1 MKAGRGEIVVDENK
15 KKELQ
20 EKEEELENLI
30 TKFHILNDTI
40 YDISPYNPDFQKKR
54 QKYREKIT
62 KILTTIDLLKNEIYF
77 LKHNPVVS
85 NAKLDLY
92 LGRGS
97 IEEGY
102 VEFDVFLHATSVKI
116 GHVRL
121 NKENDNV
128 FGNIGYGLDKEYRG
142 HHFMLQSLELLKD
155 IMLKMRIIKPIITV
169 EPDNLA
175 SVKTI
180 QAFGGVLV
188 QKHNNKE
195 LYYDTYEVDL
205 LEKQE
210 PKKR

>member
-1 MKAGRGEIVVDENK
+1 MKVGTGEIIMEENK
-15 KKELQ
+15 QKELQ

-30 TKFHILNDTI
+30 TKFHILNDSI
-40 YDISPYNPDFQKKR
+40 YDISPYDPDFQEKR

-62 KILTTIDLLKNEIYF
+62 KVWTAIDLLKNEIHF

-85 NAKLDLY
+85 NANIDLY
-92 LGRGS
+92 LERGS

-102 VEFDVFLHATSVKI
+102 VELDVFLHETHTKI
-116 GHVRL
+116 GYVRL
-121 NKENDNV
+121 NKENDKV
-128 FGNIGYGLDKEYRG
+128 FGNIGYGLYEEYRG

-155 IMLKMRIIKPIITV
+155 IMLKMRIVKPIITV
-169 EPDNLA
+169 EPNNLA

-180 QAFGGVLV
+180 EAFGGVLV
-188 QKHNNKE
+188 QEHNNKE

-205 LEKQE
+205 LEKQD